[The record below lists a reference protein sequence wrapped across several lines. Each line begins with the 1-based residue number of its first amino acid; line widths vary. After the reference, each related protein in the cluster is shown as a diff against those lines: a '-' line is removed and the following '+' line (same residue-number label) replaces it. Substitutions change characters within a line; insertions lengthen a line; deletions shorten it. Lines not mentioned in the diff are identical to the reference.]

1 MSDNNPPDSD
11 NNSPDSDN
19 NPPDEGVLEYFGTPI
34 EKRPA
39 HFVPA
44 SSEHGPVFLA
54 EYRQSGPPPATF
66 TITARSGD
74 MSPEIQADL
83 RRILSTVQIGFA
95 LLDPGQGL
103 TEEEVAQ
110 LDRPDQSGT
119 PAQKEEEVPPA
130 KKLEVDFELAWKE
143 DPGDGVT
150 PWAFIVDPITA
161 TITGQAAP
169 HHYHTVTGGA
179 VRCRIW
185 VSKGQA
191 GLLAAGFAAAK
202 APPNYSANRTARD
215 VYVDGLALNSTY
227 TIQGWVK
234 YVR

>member
-1 MSDNNPPDSD
+1 MSDNNPPDESV
-11 NNSPDSDN
+11 
-19 NPPDEGVLEYFGTPI
+19 EEYFGTLP
-34 EKRPA
+34 EMRPA

-74 MSPEIQADL
+74 MSPKIQADL

-119 PAQKEEEVPPA
+119 PAQKEEEEEVPPA

-143 DPGDGVT
+143 DPGDGVR
-150 PWAFIVDPITA
+150 PWAFIVDPITRW
-161 TITGQAAP
+161 ITGQAAY
-169 HHYHTVTGGA
+169 HHYHTLTGDA

-185 VSKGQA
+185 VSVGQA
-191 GLLAAGFAAAK
+191 GLLAAGYATTV
-202 APPNYSANRTARD
+202 APPNYSANRTRRD
-215 VYVDGLALNSTY
+215 VYVDGRARDSKY
-227 TIQGWVK
+227 TIYGRV
-234 YVR
+234 YRV

>member
-1 MSDNNPPDSD
+1 MSENNPPDSDNNPPDSD
-11 NNSPDSDN
+11 NN
-19 NPPDEGVLEYFGTPI
+19 PPDEDVEEYFGTPI
-34 EKRPA
+34 EMRPA

-74 MSPEIQADL
+74 MSPKIQADL

-95 LLDPGQGL
+95 LLDPRQGL
-103 TEEEVAQ
+103 TEKEVAQ

-119 PAQKEEEVPPA
+119 PAPE
-130 KKLEVDFELAWKE
+130 LDVDFELAWKE
-143 DPGDGVT
+143 DPRDGVT
-150 PWAFIVDPITA
+150 PWAFIVDPITR
-161 TITGQAAP
+161 TITGRAAR
-169 HHYHTVTGGA
+169 HHYHTLTGGA

-185 VSKGQA
+185 VSGGQV
-191 GLLAAGFAAAK
+191 GLQASGYADAV

-215 VYVDGLALNSTY
+215 VYVDGRARESRY
-227 TIQGWVK
+227 TIQGR
-234 YVR
+234 VRSA

>member
-1 MSDNNPPDSD
+1 MSDNKMSDNNPPDED
-11 NNSPDSDN
+11 
-19 NPPDEGVLEYFGTPI
+19 VKKYFGTPI
-34 EKRPA
+34 EMRPA

-74 MSPEIQADL
+74 MSPKIQADL

-119 PAQKEEEVPPA
+119 PAPELDV
-130 KKLEVDFELAWKE
+130 VFELAWKE
-143 DPGDGVT
+143 DPGDGVR
-150 PWAFIVDPITA
+150 PWAFIVDPITRW
-161 TITGQAAP
+161 ITGQAAR
-169 HHYHTVTGGA
+169 HHYHTLTGDA

-185 VSKGQA
+185 VSVGR
-191 GLLAAGFAAAK
+191 AALQRTGSADAV
-202 APPNYSANRTARD
+202 APPNYSANRTARN
-215 VYVDGLALNSTY
+215 VYVDGLARDSKY
-227 TIQGWVK
+227 TIYGRV
-234 YVR
+234 YRV

>member
-1 MSDNNPPDSD
+1 MSE
-11 NNSPDSDN
+11 N
-19 NPPDEGVLEYFGTPI
+19 NPPDEDVEEYFGTPI
-34 EKRPA
+34 EMRPA
-39 HFVPA
+39 HFVTA

-74 MSPEIQADL
+74 MSPKIQADL

-95 LLDPGQGL
+95 LLDPGHGL

-119 PAQKEEEVPPA
+119 PAPE
-130 KKLEVDFELAWKE
+130 LDVDFELAWKE

-150 PWAFIVDPITA
+150 PWAFIVDPITR
-161 TITGQAAP
+161 TITGAAAP
-169 HHYHTVTGGA
+169 HHYHTLTGGA

-185 VSKGQA
+185 VSVGQA
-191 GLLAAGFAAAK
+191 GLRAAGLADAV
-202 APPNYSANRTARD
+202 APPNYSADRIARD
-215 VYVDGLALNSTY
+215 LYVDGRARDSRY
-227 TIQGWVK
+227 SIFGRVK
-234 YVR
+234 